1 MSKLEFSRNCVKILE
16 RKLSDARD
24 AIIFSEESP
33 ILSPDKKH
41 VTLTTECYNNIL
53 KAINP

>member
-1 MSKLEFSRNCVKILE
+1 MNKLEFSRNYVKLLE
-16 RKLSDARD
+16 IKLSDARD
-24 AIIFSEESP
+24 AIIHSKEPP